1 MDGKFYPSDFT
12 NFFIVSDLF
21 ILTLAHIEVRRM
33 TYLLVMM
40 QRNKSIWIFN
50 FFMIIFDFNFQRYI
64 IIKIFFS
71 KCSSIYYIFRNSRFE
86 M

>member
-1 MDGKFYPSDFT
+1 
-12 NFFIVSDLF
+12 
-21 ILTLAHIEVRRM
+21 M

-40 QRNKSIWIFN
+40 QRDKSIWIFN
-50 FFMIIFDFNFQRYI
+50 FFMIIFDFNFQRYT